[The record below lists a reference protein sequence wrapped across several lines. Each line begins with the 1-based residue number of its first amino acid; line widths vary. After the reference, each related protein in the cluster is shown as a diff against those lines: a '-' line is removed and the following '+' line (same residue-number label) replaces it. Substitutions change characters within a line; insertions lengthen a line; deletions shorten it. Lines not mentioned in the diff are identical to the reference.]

1 MLEILGSPAPLSI
14 LEFFCKNPQKEF
26 YTKEIGKTLGLSKAT
41 TIKWLKRLSDEDIL
55 IEFSKG
61 RKKIYRLRWGDPI
74 SRQIRVL
81 FTLSELV
88 PAMRKI
94 SDLRTAY
101 LVGNSARGNDP
112 PDSPIE
118 LLILTRG
125 DTERIQ
131 KILKD
136 VSSEIN
142 RPIEVKIMTPLEY
155 AELSKRNPHL
165 YERLEREKIRLVFPS
180 G

>member
-14 LEFFCKNPQKEF
+14 LELFYKNPQKEF
-26 YTKEIGKTLGLSKAT
+26 YTKKISKKLGLSKAT
-41 TIKWLKRLSDEDIL
+41 TIKWLKKLRDEGIL

-81 FTLSELV
+81 FTLTELL
-88 PAMRKI
+88 PELREI
-94 SDLRTAY
+94 SDLRAAY
-101 LVGNSARGNDP
+101 LIGNSARGSDP

-118 LLILTRG
+118 LLILTRHNAKRVQ
-125 DTERIQ
+125 DV
-131 KILKD
+131 LKD

-142 RPIEVKIMTPLEY
+142 RVIEAKIMTPLEY
-155 AELSKRNPHL
+155 AELSKRDPRLH
-165 YERLEREKIRLVFPS
+165 ERLEREKVRLIFPRD
-180 G
+180 